1 MGKLRRRIGT
11 LLGLGFAAAA
21 WVNVERGSIAP
32 LLVDGAPNAKL
43 DIIRMSDPGCSVSQ
57 IGTHLETFG
66 QSHCF
71 GELGTWTGADL
82 MLIAEGGILL
92 VAGLARMPRSPK
104 LAKRVRRVM
113 FITGAM
119 LFSLAILDRLALL
132 PGSASS
138 DGLVELVPF
147 IQQGWLFQLFVAF
160 IGMMLMRGPKYRE
173 SEFVEVQQRR
183 RAKVTEHRQAFLQ
196 AHRTGQA
203 DGASRLARGPTRPLR
218 TRSSPLV
225 RATCPYC
232 KGVGCDRCDA
242 LGTL

>member
-1 MGKLRRRIGT
+1 MGKLRGRIGT
-11 LLGLGFAAAA
+11 LLGLGLGAAA

-32 LLVDGAPNAKL
+32 LLVDGAPNGKL
-43 DIIRMSDPGCSVSQ
+43 DIIRMSDPGCRLNQ
-57 IGTHLETFG
+57 IALHLDTFG

-82 MLIAEGGILL
+82 MLMAEGGILVL
-92 VAGLARMPRSPK
+92 AGVARMPRNPK
-104 LAKRVRRVM
+104 HAQRVRRAM
-113 FITGAM
+113 FLAGAM
-119 LFSLAILDRLALL
+119 LFSLAVLDRLALL
-132 PGSASS
+132 PGTASS

-147 IQQGWLFQLFVAF
+147 IRQGWFFQLVIAF

-173 SEFVEVQQRR
+173 SEFIEVQQGR
-183 RAKVTEHRQAFLQ
+183 RAKVNEHRQAFMST
-196 AHRTGQA
+196 HRSKT
-203 DGASRLARGPTRPLR
+203 ASSQPRLARGPTRPMR

-232 KGVGCDRCDA
+232 KGSGCDRCDA

>member
-1 MGKLRRRIGT
+1 MGKLRGRIGT
-11 LLGLGFAAAA
+11 LLGLGLGAAA

-32 LLVDGAPNAKL
+32 LLVDGAPNGKL
-43 DIIRMSDPGCSVSQ
+43 DIIRMSDPGCRLNQ
-57 IGTHLETFG
+57 IALHLDTFG

-82 MLIAEGGILL
+82 MLMAEGGILL
-92 VAGLARMPRSPK
+92 LAGVARMPRNPK
-104 LAKRVRRVM
+104 HAQRVRRAM
-113 FITGAM
+113 FLAGAM
-119 LFSLAILDRLALL
+119 LFSLAVLDRLALL
-132 PGSASS
+132 PGTASS

-147 IQQGWLFQLFVAF
+147 IRQGWFFQLVIAF

-173 SEFVEVQQRR
+173 SEFTEVQQGR
-183 RAKVTEHRQAFLQ
+183 RAKVNEHRQAFMST
-196 AHRTGQA
+196 HRSKA
-203 DGASRLARGPTRPLR
+203 ASSQPRLARGPTRPMR

-232 KGVGCDRCDA
+232 KGSGCDRCDA

>member
-11 LLGLGFAAAA
+11 LLGLGLAAGA

-32 LLVDGAPNAKL
+32 LVVDGAPTGKL
-43 DIIRMSDPGCSVSQ
+43 DIIRMSDPGCSLNQ
-57 IGTHLETFG
+57 IAMHLDTFG

-71 GELGTWTGADL
+71 GEMGTWTGADL

-92 VAGLARMPRSPK
+92 LAGVARMPRNPK
-104 LAKRVRRVM
+104 LAQRLRRVM
-113 FITGAM
+113 FLAGAM
-119 LFSLAILDRLALL
+119 LFSLAVLDRLALL
-132 PGSASS
+132 PGTASS

-147 IQQGWLFQLFVAF
+147 IKQGWFFQLVIAF
-160 IGMMLMRGPKYRE
+160 IGVMLMRGPKYRE
-173 SEFVEVQQRR
+173 SEFTEIQQGR
-183 RAKVTEHRQAFLQ
+183 RAKVTEHRQAFMNT
-196 AHRTGQA
+196 HRTQSASGQ
-203 DGASRLARGPTRPLR
+203 SRLARGPSRPMR

-232 KGVGCDRCDA
+232 KGSGCERCDA

>member
-1 MGKLRRRIGT
+1 MGKLRGRIGT
-11 LLGLGFAAAA
+11 LLGLSLGAAA

-32 LLVDGAPNAKL
+32 LLVDGAPNGKL
-43 DIIRMSDPGCSVSQ
+43 DIIRMSDPGCRLNQ
-57 IGTHLETFG
+57 IALHLDTFG

-82 MLIAEGGILL
+82 MLMAEGGILVL
-92 VAGLARMPRSPK
+92 AGVARMPRNPK
-104 LAKRVRRVM
+104 HAQRVRRAM
-113 FITGAM
+113 FLAGAM
-119 LFSLAILDRLALL
+119 LFSLAVLDRLALL
-132 PGSASS
+132 PGTASS

-147 IQQGWLFQLFVAF
+147 IRQGWFFQLVIAF

-173 SEFVEVQQRR
+173 SEFTEVQQGR
-183 RAKVTEHRQAFLQ
+183 RAKVNEHRQAFMST
-196 AHRTGQA
+196 HRSKT
-203 DGASRLARGPTRPLR
+203 ASSQPRLARGPTRPMR

-232 KGVGCDRCDA
+232 KGSGCDRCDA

>member
-1 MGKLRRRIGT
+1 MGKLRRLIGT
-11 LLGLGFAAAA
+11 LLGIGFAAGA

-32 LLVDGAPNAKL
+32 ILVDGAPDAKL
-43 DIIRMSDPGCSVSQ
+43 DIIRMSDPGCRLNQ

-71 GELGTWTGADL
+71 GELGAWTGADL
-82 MLIAEGGILL
+82 MLVAEGGILL
-92 VAGLARMPRSPK
+92 LAGLARMPRSPK
-104 LAKRVRRVM
+104 LARRVRRVM

-119 LFSLAILDRLALL
+119 LFAMAVLDRLALL

-147 IQQGWLFQLFVAF
+147 IQQGWLFQIIIAF

-173 SEFVEVQQRR
+173 SEFMEVQQGRR
-183 RAKVTEHRQAFLQ
+183 KQVDENRLAFMQTHRVENA
-196 AHRTGQA
+196 AGH
-203 DGASRLARGPTRPLR
+203 SRLARGPTRPLR

-232 KGVGCDRCDA
+232 KGGGCERCDA

>member
-1 MGKLRRRIGT
+1 MGKWRRRIGT
-11 LLGLGFAAAA
+11 LLGLGVAAGA

-32 LLVDGAPNAKL
+32 MLVSGAPTAKL
-43 DIIRMSDPGCSVSQ
+43 DIIRMSDPGCSVSN
-57 IGTHLETFG
+57 IALHLETFG

-92 VAGLARMPRSPK
+92 LAGVARMPRSPTM
-104 LAKRVRRVM
+104 AKRIRRVM
-113 FITGAM
+113 FIAGAM
-119 LFSLAILDRLALL
+119 LFSLAVLDRLALL
-132 PGSASS
+132 PGAASS
-138 DGLVELVPF
+138 EGLVEVVPF
-147 IQQGWLFQLFVAF
+147 INQAWFLQILVAF

-173 SEFVEVQQRR
+173 SEFAEVQQSR
-183 RAKVTEHRQAFLQ
+183 RAKVNENRNAFIQTHRSSSSLG
-196 AHRTGQA
+196 H
-203 DGASRLARGPTRPLR
+203 SRLARGPTRPMR

-232 KGVGCDRCDA
+232 KGSGCERCDA